1 MRRALAIIRQRPAD
15 VLVALLAFAAWFALC
30 IAATV
35 AFPDAI
41 PQPYAGA
48 AP

>member
-1 MRRALAIIRQRPAD
+1 MRRALAILRQRPAD
-15 VLVALLAFAAWFALC
+15 VLVGALAFAAFFALC

-41 PQPYAGA
+41 PQPYAGV

>member
-1 MRRALAIIRQRPAD
+1 MRRALAILRSRPSD
-15 VLVALLAFAAWFALC
+15 VLVGALILAVWFALC

-48 AP
+48 AL